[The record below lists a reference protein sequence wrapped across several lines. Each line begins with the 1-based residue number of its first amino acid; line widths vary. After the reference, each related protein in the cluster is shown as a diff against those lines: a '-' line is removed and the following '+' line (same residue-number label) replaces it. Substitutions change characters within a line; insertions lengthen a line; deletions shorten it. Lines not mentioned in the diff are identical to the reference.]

1 MTRKAL
7 AGWSS
12 VANLKFHLDKNN
24 GDTRISFQQL
34 TSHPDGCR
42 TALSSGHLAHAS
54 MRPRYVHINGAGF
67 SWALKKGQR
76 GTPMLELM
84 AHELGHN
91 LGLSHSH
98 GSGDLM
104 RPSNRR
110 MSYEIVHFSAT
121 DKQRIQAIHGK
132 PVGGGGGKR
141 KRRGKGRKKFKRRKK
156 NKRRKKGK
164 KRNRKGKRKGKRK
177 RKTKNK
183 RKRRRRGRGQSKKH
197 KKNNSNY

>member
-34 TSHPDGCR
+34 TNHPDGCR
-42 TALSSGHLAHAS
+42 TALSRGHLAHAS

-91 LGLSHSH
+91 LGLSHTH

-121 DKQRIQAIHGK
+121 DKQRIQGIHG
-132 PVGGGGGKR
+132 VLI
-141 KRRGKGRKKFKRRKK
+141 
-156 NKRRKKGK
+156 
-164 KRNRKGKRKGKRK
+164 
-177 RKTKNK
+177 
-183 RKRRRRGRGQSKKH
+183 
-197 KKNNSNY
+197 